1 MKNPVLFV
9 GAIVVAVIALGLGV
23 FYLIPGIYHPLTF
36 SGVPTNSHY
45 THAIAF
51 FVLCVLLIAVA
62 LVNRPKSA
70 VR

>member
-1 MKNPVLFV
+1 MFIGSL
-9 GAIVVAVIALGLGV
+9 VVAVVALALGV
-23 FYLIPGIYHPLTF
+23 FYLIPGPYHPLTF
-36 SGVPTNSHY
+36 SKTPESAHL

-51 FVLCVLLIAVA
+51 FVLCLLLIVVA